1 MVLLKRRQI
10 LDEYED
16 DSSQAKAAE
25 KTKKT
30 EKHKVQQEA
39 PQLA

>member
-25 KTKKT
+25 KTKK
-30 EKHKVQQEA
+30 KQRNIRFNKRLHS
-39 PQLA
+39 